1 MASCACMSKIVYFS
15 PLLCAIFLTE
25 SHTDVLPFHPL
36 TTLTFHFSLSIL
48 FFFLQGGETDIHAK
62 FYSMA
67 FQQNYDEDD
76 GTVTWKIVDY
86 QFAGDI
92 PYF

>member
-1 MASCACMSKIVYFS
+1 LPIQ
-15 PLLCAIFLTE
+15 
-25 SHTDVLPFHPL
+25 SHIITCVSN
-36 TTLTFHFSLSIL
+36 TTLS
-48 FFFLQGGETDIHAK
+48 QGGETDIHAK
-62 FYSMA
+62 FYSLA

-76 GTVTWKIVDY
+76 GTVSWKVVDY

>member
-1 MASCACMSKIVYFS
+1 MTYLYFYLS
-15 PLLCAIFLTE
+15 FTNN
-25 SHTDVLPFHPL
+25 
-36 TTLTFHFSLSIL
+36 TTLTHNTL
-48 FFFLQGGETDIHAK
+48 LQGGETDIHAK
-62 FYSMA
+62 FYSLA

-76 GTVTWKIVDY
+76 GTVSWKVVDY

>member
-1 MASCACMSKIVYFS
+1 MASCACMSKNEYFP
-15 PLLCAIFLTE
+15 PLVFVIFLTE
-25 SHTDVLPFHPL
+25 SQTDVLAFHPPAI
-36 TTLTFHFSLSIL
+36 LTF
-48 FFFLQGGETDIHAK
+48 FFFTFYTILILQGGETDIHAK